1 MFLLAPLLL
10 AARPGGPPA
19 QDHFCRGTI
28 VCRARSPDRR
38 VRIHVLLWLRRT
50 FQDSWLEV
58 VTRSEHA
65 WLDCATELP
74 ADGSPVLDVSYMQ
87 LGDFWESPRGASS
100 AGGVVSCASLPH
112 MARHKNWVWRDSAE
126 ERAATSSLDDAIAVV
141 PPTAAVLL
149 CIEFPDFGKNRLPL
163 IEDFFAVR
171 RSRAQTCTNG
181 PPHWAQCAKPAS
193 ATCPMGRPPRAPPT
207 RTDPTP
213 CSGAASRAM
222 EARLKS
228 GACQGHPHFILAL
241 IIKGTCVS
249 GQITLLR
256 KALKSFQYSYRQL
269 GSDQGPPSA
278 EWKGFSTH
286 TNCGSTMHKRFCVGQ

>member
-1 MFLLAPLLL
+1 M
-10 AARPGGPPA
+10 
-19 QDHFCRGTI
+19 
-28 VCRARSPDRR
+28 
-38 VRIHVLLWLRRT
+38 
-50 FQDSWLEV
+50 
-58 VTRSEHA
+58 TRSEHA

-87 LGDFWESPRGASS
+87 LGDFWEPPRGASS

-256 KALKSFQYSYRQL
+256 KALESFQYSYRQL

-286 TNCGSTMHKRFCVGQ
+286 TNCGSTKDYCWSTKDFVGQ